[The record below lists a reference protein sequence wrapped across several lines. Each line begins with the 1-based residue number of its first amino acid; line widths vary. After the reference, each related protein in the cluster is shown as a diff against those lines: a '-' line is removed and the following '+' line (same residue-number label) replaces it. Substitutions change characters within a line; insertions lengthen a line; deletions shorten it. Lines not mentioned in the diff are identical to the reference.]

1 MITIALLFAFIA
13 GLALSFLFS
22 GMESGMHSMN
32 KLRIRRQAKQG
43 DKHAKALLRYMEE
56 AEHFLWT
63 ILVGNTL
70 ANFLIVAPLLIA
82 LRKMLSGHP
91 WISALSLIIM
101 LLIIYTFCDL
111 LPKMIYRRY
120 PNRLTVVS
128 VRPYRVFHWMLAPIV
143 FLISGIADLL
153 LKIGGGEM
161 LTGEM
166 FSNREEMRRVMRS
179 SGQNLTSEERSM
191 IDRVMDLQ
199 HRTVSSVMLPLQKV
213 VSIGADATIEEAI
226 ALSREK
232 SIMRMPVFEKQSG
245 KRVFLGVLNLKHLLY
260 DWEDK
265 RHELAR
271 KHVTGVMHLR
281 AQMSVDDALHQM
293 QEAGQRVGLVLNA
306 KQKEV
311 GWINIR
317 DILKTVFGDVNI

>member
-1 MITIALLFAFIA
+1 MITIALLIAFIV
-13 GLALSFLFS
+13 GLTLSFLFS
-22 GMESGMHSMN
+22 GMESGILSMN
-32 KLRIRRQAKQG
+32 KLRIRNQAKQG

-70 ANFLIVAPLLIA
+70 ANFLIVAPLLVG
-82 LRKMLSGHP
+82 LREWLPGHP
-91 WISALSLIIM
+91 WISALLLIIT

-111 LPKMIYRRY
+111 LPKMLYRKY

-128 VRPYRVFHWMLAPIV
+128 VSPYRLFHWILAPV
-143 FLISGIADLL
+143 AFLISGIADLL
-153 LKIGGGEM
+153 LKVGGGEM

-166 FSNREEMRRVMRS
+166 FSDREEMRRVMQS

-199 HRTVSSVMLPLQKV
+199 HRTLANVMLPLQKV

-226 ALSREK
+226 ALSRET
-232 SIMRMPVFEKQSG
+232 SILRMPVFDHQDGRK
-245 KRVFLGVLNLKHLLY
+245 VFLGTLNLKHLLY
-260 DWEDK
+260 EWEDK
-265 RHELAR
+265 RNDLVR
-271 KHVTGVMHLR
+271 QHVTGVMHLQ
-281 AQMSVDDALHQM
+281 AQMKVDDALRQM
-293 QEAGQRVGLVLNA
+293 QEAGQRVGLVLNT

-311 GWINIR
+311 GWVNIR
-317 DILKTVFGDVNI
+317 DILKTVFGEVNI

>member
-1 MITIALLFAFIA
+1 MITVALLFAFIA

-22 GMESGMHSMN
+22 GMESGIHSMN
-32 KLRIRRQAKQG
+32 KLRIRHQAKHG
-43 DKHAKALLRYMEE
+43 DKHAKTLLRYMEE

-70 ANFLIVAPLLIA
+70 ANFLIVAPLLVG
-82 LRKMLSGHP
+82 LRKMLPGHP
-91 WISALSLIIM
+91 WISAVLLIMM

-111 LPKMIYRRY
+111 LPKMLYRNY

-128 VRPYRVFHWMLAPIV
+128 VRPYRIFHWILAPIV

-166 FSNREEMRRVMRS
+166 FSNREEMRRIMQS

-199 HRTVSSVMLPLQKV
+199 HHTVSNVMLPLQKV
-213 VSIGADATIEEAI
+213 VSISADATIEEAI
-226 ALSREK
+226 SLSRET
-232 SIMRMPVFEKQSG
+232 SILRMPVFDEQS
-245 KRVFLGVLNLKHLLY
+245 KRKVFLGVLNLKHLLY
-260 DWEDK
+260 EWEDK
-265 RHELAR
+265 RHEPVR
-271 KHVTGVMHLR
+271 KHVAGVMHLQ
-281 AQMSVDDALHQM
+281 AQMSVDDALRQM

-311 GWINIR
+311 GWVNIR
-317 DILKTVFGDVNI
+317 DILKTVFGEVNI